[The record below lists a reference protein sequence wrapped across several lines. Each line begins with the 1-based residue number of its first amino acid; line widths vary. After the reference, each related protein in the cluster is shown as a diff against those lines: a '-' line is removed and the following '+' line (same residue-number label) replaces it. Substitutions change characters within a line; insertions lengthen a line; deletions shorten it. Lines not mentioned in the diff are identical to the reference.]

1 MRISKGRGWLAV
13 VALALGTAAQADRV
27 SFSTTDFTEAYN
39 DVTPAILLL
48 ENVRT
53 RQFSWTA
60 SSGVVVQNVTLYAI
74 RGGTPD
80 DVGYWDREKT
90 GGELGD
96 HDTPATRGGPRL
108 GTGSPWPHDIARRS
122 LETSVFPN
130 LSCVYR
136 LFYCPWFDL
145 FPAY

>member
-13 VALALGTAAQADRV
+13 VALALGTAAQADFV
-27 SFSTTDFTEAYN
+27 SFSTTDFTQAYD

-96 HDTPATRGGPRL
+96 QDTPGGSRH
-108 GTGSPWPHDIARRS
+108 GTGSPWPHDIARRN

-136 LFYCPWFDL
+136 LLPVV
-145 FPAY
+145 